1 MSPIKKDV
9 FYKPFCGVGPL
20 SLFTALQMDFFVL
33 MMPGGLEWMMMQYD
47 GMKDETLTG
56 CQWSLGVGSSE
67 RWTEMY
73 IKGDVCWIVF
83 EILI

>member
-33 MMPGGLEWMMMQYD
+33 MMPGGLE
-47 GMKDETLTG
+47 
-56 CQWSLGVGSSE
+56 
-67 RWTEMY
+67 
-73 IKGDVCWIVF
+73 
-83 EILI
+83 